1 MKFFVNHNDRY
12 IYVYATVMLPL
23 NTIQMCA
30 YFYIVNYKYICEE
43 TNNLV
48 YGEF

>member
-1 MKFFVNHNDRY
+1 MKFLLMIIID
-12 IYVYATVMLPL
+12 IYATVMLPL

-43 TNNLV
+43 KQFSLWRILS
-48 YGEF
+48 